1 MLTAEQRKKKQRLV
15 RIVIG
20 CCLLLIPVL
29 GYVQRGLLSGDFNL
43 PISSTILIFA
53 LINVNGL
60 LLLLMLYLV
69 LRNLVE
75 LVFERQE
82 KILGARLRTR
92 LVICFVSLSLIPTA
106 ILFFVALRF
115 VSTSM
120 DYWFNAQVEDSL
132 QASLKL
138 AQSTLDDSTKQ
149 AEYTGRQLASILES
163 GTLNLTDLAAL
174 ERFFAKTLEI
184 DLPGAPDS
192 ILLLDGERRPLVSVT
207 GPRLATIAPP
217 ALPSEAL
224 RLTAAFDRT
233 EMVTQKTA
241 IGELIEAIV
250 PVQVNLE
257 TPQTWFLITTV
268 LVPAA
273 RLETMQSISG
283 GITGYQQLVMLKAPI
298 KFSLIIMLL
307 IITLLVLFG
316 AIWFGFYI
324 ARGLTGPIK
333 KLAEATK
340 RVADGDMDFIVEK
353 EADDEMGMLIDSFNS
368 MTAEILAS
376 NRQLARTHRALQDS
390 NEVSEQRH
398 RYLETILENVAA
410 GVIALD
416 EAGRITTINRFAE
429 ELLAIEPAAFLG
441 KDFHTALPKQHV
453 LIVESF
459 LNQLLATGKPTI
471 ERHLR
476 VTIRRG
482 ETLSLQVN
490 VTRMVDDW
498 QQPIGFVIVFDN
510 LTNLEK
516 AQRLAAWQEVARR
529 IAHEIK
535 NPLTPIQ
542 LSAQRLRKR
551 YLDTIVDNREI
562 FDQCTATIVNQ
573 VDEIKKLVSEFSDFA
588 RMPKLRKER
597 KDLGQLVREMVLLYQ
612 EAHRH
617 LTIASRIDA
626 EVPEFCFDAVQIKR
640 VLINLLDNAVSVLGD
655 GGTITVALLGLDG
668 DRVRLEVADDGPGIA
683 DEVKLRIFEPYFS
696 TRKSGTGLGLAIA
709 HTIVSEHGGAIRVF
723 DNTPVGAVF
732 AVELPLDT
740 CYDGQT
746 QANA

>member
-15 RIVIG
+15 RIVIV

-43 PISSTILIFA
+43 PIPSTILIFA

-75 LVFERQE
+75 LIFERKQ
-82 KILGARLRTR
+82 KLLGSKLRTR
-92 LVICFVSLSLIPTA
+92 LVICFVSLSLVPTA
-106 ILFFVALRF
+106 ILFVVALRF

-120 DYWFNAQVEDSL
+120 DYWFNARVEESL
-132 QASLKL
+132 QSSLKL
-138 AQSTLDDSTKQ
+138 AQSILHDASEQ
-149 AEYTGRQLASILES
+149 AEYAGRQLASILES
-163 GTLNLTDLAAL
+163 GALDLRDAANV
-174 ERFFAKTLEI
+174 ERFFTQTLKI

-192 ILLLDGERRPLVSVT
+192 ILLLNGERAPIAAAR
-207 GPRLATIAPP
+207 GPRLETIAPP
-217 ALPSEAL
+217 AMPSEAL
-224 RLTAAFDRT
+224 RLTADTDRT
-233 EMVTQKTA
+233 EVVTRRTT
-241 IGELIEAIV
+241 IGELIQAIT

-257 TPQTWFLITTV
+257 TPQTWFLITT
-268 LVPAA
+268 LLIPSS
-273 RLETMQSISG
+273 RLETMQSISD
-283 GITGYQQLVMLKAPI
+283 GITGYQQMIMLKAPI

-307 IITLLVLFG
+307 IITLLIIFG

-324 ARGLTGPIK
+324 ARSLTGPIN

-368 MTAEILAS
+368 MTSEILAS
-376 NRQLARTHRALQDS
+376 NQQLARTHRALQDS
-390 NEVSEQRH
+390 TEVSEQRR

-416 EAGRITTINRFAE
+416 ENNRITTINRFAE
-429 ELLAIEPAAFLG
+429 ELLAIRPAAFLG
-441 KDFHTALPKQHV
+441 KDFHAALPKQHA

-459 LNQLLATGKPTI
+459 LNELLRTGKATI

-490 VTRMVDDW
+490 VTRMIDDW

-510 LTNLEK
+510 LTHLEK

-551 YLDTIVDNREI
+551 YLHLITEDRDI

-588 RMPKLRKER
+588 RMPKLHKEL
-597 KDLGQLVREMVLLYQ
+597 KNLSKLVQEMVVLYQ
-612 EAHRH
+612 EAHKQ
-617 LTIASRIDA
+617 LTITCRIAPDL
-626 EVPEFCFDAVQIKR
+626 PEFLFDAVQIKR

-655 GGTITVALLGLDG
+655 GGAVAVSLGLSEKADQA
-668 DRVRLEVADDGPGIA
+668 RLEVADNGPGIP

-709 HTIVSEHGGAIRVF
+709 HTIVSEHGGFIRAY
-723 DNTPVGAVF
+723 DNEPVGAVF

-740 CYDGQT
+740 
-746 QANA
+746 

>member
-15 RIVIG
+15 RIVIV

-43 PISSTILIFA
+43 PIPSTILIFA

-75 LVFERQE
+75 LIFERKQ
-82 KILGARLRTR
+82 KLLGSKLRTR
-92 LVICFVSLSLIPTA
+92 LVICFVSLSLVPTA
-106 ILFFVALRF
+106 ILFVVALRF

-120 DYWFNAQVEDSL
+120 DYWFNARVEESL
-132 QASLKL
+132 QSSLKL
-138 AQSTLDDSTKQ
+138 AQSILHDASEQ
-149 AEYTGRQLASILES
+149 AEYAGRQLASILES
-163 GTLNLTDLAAL
+163 GALDLRDAASV
-174 ERFFAKTLEI
+174 ERFFTQTLKI

-192 ILLLDGERRPLVSVT
+192 ILLLNGERAPIAAAR
-207 GPRLATIAPP
+207 GPRLETIAPP
-217 ALPSEAL
+217 AMPSEAL
-224 RLTAAFDRT
+224 RLTADTDRT
-233 EMVTQKTA
+233 EVVTRRTT
-241 IGELIEAIV
+241 IGELIQAIT

-257 TPQTWFLITTV
+257 TRQTWFLITT
-268 LVPAA
+268 LLIPSS
-273 RLETMQSISG
+273 RLETMQSISD
-283 GITGYQQLVMLKAPI
+283 GITGYQQMIMLKAPI

-307 IITLLVLFG
+307 IITLLIIFG

-324 ARGLTGPIK
+324 ARSLTGPIN

-368 MTAEILAS
+368 MTSEILAS
-376 NRQLARTHRALQDS
+376 NQQLARTHRALQDS
-390 NEVSEQRH
+390 TEVSEQRR

-416 EAGRITTINRFAE
+416 ENNRITTINRFAE
-429 ELLAIEPAAFLG
+429 ELLAIRPAAFLG
-441 KDFHTALPKQHV
+441 KDFHAALPKQHA

-459 LNQLLATGKPTI
+459 LNELLRTGKATI

-490 VTRMVDDW
+490 VTRMIDDW

-510 LTNLEK
+510 LTHLEK

-551 YLDTIVDNREI
+551 YLHLITEDRDI

-588 RMPKLRKER
+588 RMPKLHKER
-597 KDLGQLVREMVLLYQ
+597 KNLSKLVQEMVVLYQ
-612 EAHRH
+612 EAHKQ
-617 LTIASRIDA
+617 LTITCRIAPDL
-626 EVPEFCFDAVQIKR
+626 PEFLFDAVQIKR

-655 GGTITVALLGLDG
+655 GGAVAVSLGLSEKADQA
-668 DRVRLEVADDGPGIA
+668 RLEVADNGPGIP

-709 HTIVSEHGGAIRVF
+709 HTIVSEHGGFIRAY
-723 DNTPVGAVF
+723 DNEPVGAVF

-740 CYDGQT
+740 
-746 QANA
+746 

>member
-15 RIVIG
+15 RIVIV

-43 PISSTILIFA
+43 PIPSTILIFA

-75 LVFERQE
+75 LIFERKQ
-82 KILGARLRTR
+82 KLLGSKLRTR
-92 LVICFVSLSLIPTA
+92 LVICFVSLSLVPTA
-106 ILFFVALRF
+106 ILFVVALRF

-120 DYWFNAQVEDSL
+120 DYWFNARVEESL
-132 QASLKL
+132 QSSLKL
-138 AQSTLDDSTKQ
+138 AQSILHDASEQ
-149 AEYTGRQLASILES
+149 AEYAGRQLASILES
-163 GTLNLTDLAAL
+163 GALDLRDAANV
-174 ERFFAKTLEI
+174 ERFFTQTLKI

-192 ILLLDGERRPLVSVT
+192 ILLLNGDRAPIAAAR
-207 GPRLATIAPP
+207 GPRMETIAPP
-217 ALPSEAL
+217 AMPSEAL
-224 RLTAAFDRT
+224 RLTADTDRT
-233 EMVTQKTA
+233 EVVTRRTT
-241 IGELIEAIV
+241 IGELIQAIT

-257 TPQTWFLITTV
+257 TPQTWFLITT
-268 LVPAA
+268 LLIPSS
-273 RLETMQSISG
+273 RLETMQSISD
-283 GITGYQQLVMLKAPI
+283 GITGYQQMIMLKAPI

-307 IITLLVLFG
+307 IITLLIIFG

-324 ARGLTGPIK
+324 ARSLTGPIN

-368 MTAEILAS
+368 MTSEILAS
-376 NRQLARTHRALQDS
+376 NQQLARTHRALQDS
-390 NEVSEQRH
+390 TEVSEQRR

-416 EAGRITTINRFAE
+416 ENNRITTINRFAE
-429 ELLAIEPAAFLG
+429 ELLAIRPAAFLG
-441 KDFHTALPKQHV
+441 KDFHAALPKQHA

-459 LNQLLATGKPTI
+459 LNELLRTGKATI

-490 VTRMVDDW
+490 VTRMIDDW

-510 LTNLEK
+510 LTHLEK

-551 YLDTIVDNREI
+551 YLHLITEDRDI

-588 RMPKLRKER
+588 RMPKLHKER
-597 KDLGQLVREMVLLYQ
+597 KNLSKLVQEMVVLYQ
-612 EAHRH
+612 EAHKQ
-617 LTIASRIDA
+617 LTITCRIAPDL
-626 EVPEFCFDAVQIKR
+626 PEFLFDAVQIKR

-655 GGTITVALLGLDG
+655 GGAVAVSLGLSEKADQ
-668 DRVRLEVADDGPGIA
+668 VRLEVADNGPGIP

-709 HTIVSEHGGAIRVF
+709 HTIVSEHGGFIRTY
-723 DNTPVGAVF
+723 DNEPVGAVF

-740 CYDGQT
+740 
-746 QANA
+746 

>member
-1 MLTAEQRKKKQRLV
+1 MLTAEQKKKKQRLV
-15 RIVIG
+15 RFVIVF
-20 CCLLLIPVL
+20 CLLLIPVL

-75 LVFERQE
+75 LVFERNQ
-82 KILGARLRTR
+82 KILGSRLRTR

-106 ILFFVALRF
+106 ILFIVALRF

-132 QASLKL
+132 QSSLKL
-138 AQSTLDDSTKQ
+138 AQSVLHDSNKQ

-163 GTLNLTDLAAL
+163 GTLDLTNLPAL
-174 ERFFAKTLEI
+174 ERFFAKTLEL

-192 ILLLDGERRPLVSVT
+192 LQLLDGNRAPLVSVR
-207 GPRLATIAPP
+207 GPRLQAIAPP
-217 ALPSEAL
+217 DLPSEAL
-224 RLTAAFDRT
+224 RLTADTDQT
-233 EMVTQKTA
+233 EMVTRHTT
-241 IGELIEAIV
+241 IGELIQAIV
-250 PVQVNLE
+250 PVEVTLE
-257 TPQTWFLITTV
+257 TPQTWFLVTSLLI
-268 LVPAA
+268 PSS
-273 RLETMQSISG
+273 RLETMQSISD

-324 ARGLTGPIK
+324 ARSLTGPIK

-368 MTAEILAS
+368 MTSEILAS
-376 NRQLARTHRALQDS
+376 NQQLARTHRALQDS
-390 NEVSEQRH
+390 NEVSEQRR

-416 EAGRITTINRFAE
+416 ENNRITTINRFAE
-429 ELLAIEPAAFLG
+429 ELLAIKPAAFLG

-459 LNQLLATGKPTI
+459 LKQLLSTGKPTI

-490 VTRMVDDW
+490 MTRMMDDW
-498 QQPIGFVIVFDN
+498 HNPIGFVIVFDN

-551 YLDTIVDNREI
+551 YLDTITDNRDI
-562 FDQCTATIVNQ
+562 FDQCTATIINQ
-573 VDEIKKLVSEFSDFA
+573 VDEIKNLVSEFSDFA
-588 RMPKLRKER
+588 RMPKLHKER
-597 KDLGQLVREMVLLYQ
+597 KNLGDLVREMVVLYQ
-612 EAHRH
+612 EAHKQ
-617 LTIASRIDA
+617 LAITSRIDPRL
-626 EVPEFCFDAVQIKR
+626 PEFFFDAVQIKR

-655 GGTITVALLGLDG
+655 AGTIMVTLGFG
-668 DRVRLEVADDGPGIA
+668 NKAGQVRLEVIDDGPGIA

-709 HTIVSEHGGAIRVF
+709 HTIVSEHGGIIRVY
-723 DNTPVGAVF
+723 DNVPVGTVF

-740 CYDGQT
+740 
-746 QANA
+746 

>member
-1 MLTAEQRKKKQRLV
+1 MLTEEQRKKKQRLV
-15 RIVIG
+15 RIVIAF
-20 CCLLLIPVL
+20 CLLLIPAL
-29 GYVQRGLLSGDFNL
+29 AYVQRGLLSGDFNL

-53 LINVNGL
+53 LININGL

-75 LVFERQE
+75 LVFERKQ

-106 ILFFVALRF
+106 ILFIVALRF

-120 DYWFNAQVEDSL
+120 DYWFNARVEESL
-132 QASLKL
+132 QSSLKL
-138 AQSTLDDSTKQ
+138 AQSILHDSGKQ
-149 AEYTGRQLASILES
+149 AEYAGRQLASILES
-163 GTLNLTDLAAL
+163 GTLDLTNLPAL

-192 ILLLDGERRPLVSVT
+192 ILLLNSERSPVVSIR
-207 GPRLATIAPP
+207 GPRLQPIAPP
-217 ALPSEAL
+217 SLPSEAL

-241 IGELIEAIV
+241 IGELIQAIV
-250 PVQVNLE
+250 PVQVSLE
-257 TPQTWFLITTV
+257 TPQTWFLITT
-268 LVPAA
+268 LLIPSA
-273 RLETMQSISG
+273 RLETMQSIAD
-283 GITGYQQLVMLKAPI
+283 GITDYQQLIMLKAPI

-316 AIWFGFYI
+316 AIWFGFYV

-353 EADDEMGMLIDSFNS
+353 EADDEMGMLVDSFNS
-368 MTAEILAS
+368 MTSEILAS
-376 NRQLARTHRALQDS
+376 NRQLARTHQALQDS

-416 EAGRITTINRFAE
+416 EDNRITTINRFAE
-429 ELLAIEPAAFLG
+429 KLLAIQPAAFLG
-441 KDFHTALPKQHV
+441 KDFHTALPKQHA

-459 LNQLLATGKPTI
+459 LKELLTTGKSTI

-490 VTRMVDDW
+490 MTRMVDDW
-498 QQPIGFVIVFDN
+498 QHPIGFVIVFDN

-551 YLDTIVDNREI
+551 YLDTITENRDI
-562 FDQCTATIVNQ
+562 FDQCTATIINQ
-573 VDEIKKLVSEFSDFA
+573 VDEIKNLVSEFSDFA
-588 RMPKLRKER
+588 RMPKLHKEL
-597 KDLGQLVREMVLLYQ
+597 KNIGNLVREVVVLYQ
-612 EAHRH
+612 EAHKQ
-617 LTIASRIDA
+617 LTITCRIA
-626 EVPEFCFDAVQIKR
+626 PVLPEFLFDAVQIKR
-640 VLINLLDNAVSVLGD
+640 VLINLLDNAVSVLAD
-655 GGTITVALLGLDG
+655 GGVIVVTLSFDANAGQ
-668 DRVRLEVADDGPGIA
+668 VRLEVADDGPGIT

-709 HTIVSEHGGAIRVF
+709 HTIVSEHGGVLRVY
-723 DNTPVGAVF
+723 DNAPTGAVF

-740 CYDGQT
+740 
-746 QANA
+746 